1 MLQHGQTHDAYSKEA
16 ESVALFD
23 NIRSL
28 FVGLEPQ
35 IGLIKAGNLAPIVK
49 VDEVLVSLEDS
60 IAGFSSKL
68 VNLIDTDLHNYYQDF
83 ATQTRLLAAL
93 LLGQILMAILF
104 FFILTRQVSRLQ
116 LAQAALVDANAN
128 LRNSESTI
136 RQSQAELATA
146 RQRLLDGIEA
156 IPDGFALYDAD
167 DRLVISNSVLRSRF
181 GMEGEAILPGQTF
194 EEILRRRMAA
204 RRIADRRRRGGGMDR
219 RPAAGASRGHHGAGN
234 AHGWRSH
241 LPHRRAAHRGW
252 RHRHRRNRH
261 HGIEGARAAPA

>member
-1 MLQHGQTHDAYSKEA
+1 MIISGLTTKRLWIGGILVGGYLAAAIALFFMISERISGLGDRDLATIVWSGARLQTEYFRLRQAVETGAYMSPSDAAKQISDRYEIVLNRLNVLQHGQTHDAYSKEA
-16 ESVALFD
+16 ESLALFD
-23 NIRSL
+23 SIRSL

-35 IGLIKAGNLAPIVK
+35 ISLIKAGNLAPIAK

-68 VNLIDTDLHNYYQDF
+68 VNLIDSDLHDYYQDF

-116 LAQAALVDANAN
+116 VAQAALVDANTN

-136 RQSQAELATA
+136 RLSQAELATA

-156 IPDGFALYDAD
+156 IPDG
-167 DRLVISNSVLRSRF
+167 
-181 GMEGEAILPGQTF
+181 
-194 EEILRRRMAA
+194 
-204 RRIADRRRRGGGMDR
+204 
-219 RPAAGASRGHHGAGN
+219 
-234 AHGWRSH
+234 
-241 LPHRRAAHRGW
+241 
-252 RHRHRRNRH
+252 
-261 HGIEGARAAPA
+261 